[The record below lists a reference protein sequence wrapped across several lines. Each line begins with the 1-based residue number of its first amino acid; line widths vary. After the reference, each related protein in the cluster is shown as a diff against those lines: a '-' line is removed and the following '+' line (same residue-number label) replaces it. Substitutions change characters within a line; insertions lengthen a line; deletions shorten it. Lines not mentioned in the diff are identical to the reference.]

1 MFVLNEYFIK
11 IVGFRVLFVY
21 EVIGKLLKMLWRYE
35 EDFMLGSK
43 KRKVLWLSSC
53 ISMAL
58 LSANMVVYGADATV
72 YQTKITGVAA
82 SDVAYSN
89 AKILNGQGEYN
100 FNGTNVTI
108 PGVDVAAESEDTI
121 VISAEENLNSGSI
134 ANEAGKRVIINAK
147 NLNLVNKSDGGVE
160 GFKAKSDDEDKKSE
174 IEIHGNTYLYIK
186 KTGPAYGVL
195 SAGNSKITFRGD
207 FIANGK
213 NWNEEIGINGYGGIR
228 YLGTTGLYA
237 VGNSSIQKGG
247 QIEVKGSTDITSNG
261 NGIVASGS
269 GATVIIN
276 GGSIESNSN
285 EQFYS
290 LLAESGA
297 IFANMNE
304 DHTAAGNNTITIK
317 GNIGALNGAVNYD
330 NNLFKQSIVQLGL
343 SDAKSSFTG
352 VVDTN
357 FTEEQIKQDFKP
369 NVKLFI
375 NNGAT
380 WNHEQYGSLSDDY
393 PDSQS
398 EDYYSSRITTLVGG
412 DTKAVAGNIFQI
424 DDRKILVDSYK
435 GNMRVF
441 YAHDSETPTKIKGG
455 DFIVK
460 RAETGSFISMITDN
474 QGLNTSSN
482 KAADKNLVS
491 ETLNSLA
498 KKLEYR
504 GYIVGERNLTG
515 EVVIAEGLIS
525 SSASLKTGNIT
536 FEGVYG
542 RGSYEYEKAIDEP
555 EQPNNPVDPS
565 KPSEPKQPNKP
576 VEPSKPSQPEQPSKP
591 VQPSKPSSPSGN
603 VEYGKYETAIM
614 KNTSNAIASSAV
626 LWRTDI
632 NNLSKRL
639 GDLQAGTESGIW
651 ARIYGGEAEYNKNSL
666 SVTNKYKAVQ
676 VGADKKLD
684 NGWHVGGAVGYNRGD
699 GDYANGSSGE
709 SKLLTAA
716 AYATTVK
723 SDGQYFDVIAKV
735 GNLRNSFTA
744 YNAESGALRNSV
756 SGKYSTNVLGL
767 GVEYGKKI
775 QRGSA
780 IITPQVELTWAR
792 LGSDSFTAT
801 APTGESMQV
810 NQSAVTSLIGRLG
823 IAGEWR
829 QTKSSYYV
837 KGSLLHEFK
846 GDSTTHFQESGKEGK
861 STAFDFKDTWF
872 EVAVGGAYDFNP
884 SSSLYFDV
892 AKSFGGD
899 YELNWELNAGMR
911 FKF

>member
-1 MFVLNEYFIK
+1 
-11 IVGFRVLFVY
+11 
-21 EVIGKLLKMLWRYE
+21 
-35 EDFMLGSK
+35 MLGSK
-43 KRKVLWLSSC
+43 KKKKILWLSSC

-58 LSANMVVYGADATV
+58 LSANMVAYGADTTV
-72 YQTKITGVAA
+72 YQSKITGDVTLDAEY
-82 SDVAYSN
+82 SD
-89 AKILNGQGEYN
+89 AKVLEGIAEYRLD
-100 FNGTNVTI
+100 GTDITI
-108 PGVDVAAESEDTI
+108 PGVEVGAN
-121 VISAEENLNSGSI
+121 SAETVVIATTDANLNSGVIKNVS
-134 ANEAGKRVIINAK
+134 GKTVVINATT
-147 NLNLVNKSDGGVE
+147 LNLVNESNNSME
-160 GFKAKSDDEDKKSE
+160 GFKVASDDKDKKSE
-174 IEIHGNTYLYIK
+174 IEIHGNTNLYAK
-186 KTGPAYGVL
+186 SGGPVIGVF
-195 SAGNSKITFRGD
+195 SAGNSKITFDGD

-213 NWNEEIGINGYGGIR
+213 SRNDELGINGYGGVV
-228 YLGTTGLYA
+228 YHGATGLYA
-237 VGNSSIQKGG
+237 VGNSNIKRGG
-247 QIEVKGSTDITSNG
+247 QIEVKGITDITSSG
-261 NGIVASGS
+261 NGILASGN

-276 GGSIESNSN
+276 GGSIVSN
-285 EQFYS
+285 ESSQYYS
-290 LLAESGA
+290 LIAESA
-297 IFANMNE
+297 SIFANMNE
-304 DHTAAGNNTITIK
+304 DHTAAGNNTIVVK
-317 GNIGALNGAVNYD
+317 GNIGALNGAVTYGAEE
-330 NNLFKQSIVQLGL
+330 FKQSIVQLGL
-343 SDAKSSFTG
+343 SDAQSSFTG

-357 FTEEQIKQDFKP
+357 FTEEQIKQGFKP

-375 NNGAT
+375 NNDAT
-380 WNHEQYGSLSDDY
+380 WNHEAYGKT
-393 PDSQS
+393 S
-398 EDYYSSRITTLVGG
+398 EGFKGTQLEVLAGG
-412 DTKAVAGNIFQI
+412 NTKALAGNIFQKDWHDI
-424 DDRKILVDSYK
+424 TVESYK

-441 YAHDSETPTKIKGG
+441 YEHDSDNPTNIRGG
-455 DFIVK
+455 ALIVK
-460 RAETGSFISMITDN
+460 HAETGSVISMITDN

-498 KKLEYR
+498 KKLVYR
-504 GYIVGERNLTG
+504 GYIVSERNLTG
-515 EVVIAEGLIS
+515 EVIIAEGLTS
-525 SSASLKTGNIT
+525 SSASLKTGNIM
-536 FEGVYG
+536 FDSFNGQ
-542 RGSYEYEKAIDEP
+542 GSYEYEKAIDEP
-555 EQPNNPVDPS
+555 EQPNRPTEPANPS
-565 KPSEPKQPNKP
+565 KPTEPKQPNKP
-576 VEPSKPSQPEQPSKP
+576 LNPSQPAEPKQPNKPAVPSNPSQPEQPEKP
-591 VQPSKPSSPSGN
+591 VNPAQPSNPGGN
-603 VEYGKYETAIM
+603 VENGSYETAIM

-639 GDLQAGTESGIW
+639 GDLQTGTESGIW

-709 SKLLTAA
+709 SKLLTVA

-723 SDGQYFDVIAKV
+723 PDGQYFDVIAKV

-744 YNAESGALRNSV
+744 YNAESGALRNYV

-775 QRGSA
+775 QRGAA

-810 NQSAVTSLIGRLG
+810 NQSAVTSLIGRMG

-829 QTKSSYYV
+829 QAKSSYYV

-846 GDSTTHFQESGKEGK
+846 GDSTTHFQESGKDGK
-861 STAFDFKDTWF
+861 STDFDFKDTWF
-872 EVAVGGAYDFNP
+872 EVSVGGAYDFNS

-899 YELNWELNAGMR
+899 YELNWEINAGMR

>member
-1 MFVLNEYFIK
+1 
-11 IVGFRVLFVY
+11 
-21 EVIGKLLKMLWRYE
+21 MLE
-35 EDFMLGSK
+35 SK
-43 KRKVLWLSSC
+43 KKKILWLSSC

-58 LSANMVVYGADATV
+58 LSANMVAYGADTTV
-72 YQTKITGVAA
+72 YQSKITG
-82 SDVAYSN
+82 DVSLDAEYSG
-89 AKILNGQGEYN
+89 AKVLNGIAEYR
-100 FNGTNVTI
+100 FEGTDATI
-108 PGVDVAAESEDTI
+108 PGVEVGAN
-121 VISAEENLNSGSI
+121 SAETVVIAATDAILNTGAIKNASG
-134 ANEAGKRVIINAK
+134 KTVIIKAGT
-147 NLNLVNKSDGGVE
+147 LNLVNESNNSPA
-160 GFKAKSDDEDKKSE
+160 GFSVASTDKDKKSE
-174 IEIHGNTYLYIK
+174 IEIHGNTNLYVNNENTPI
-186 KTGPAYGVL
+186 GV
-195 SAGNSKITFRGD
+195 SSVGNSKIIFHENL
-207 FIANGK
+207 IANGK
-213 NWNEEIGINGYGGIR
+213 MRNEELGINGSGGIG
-228 YLGTTGLYA
+228 YYTATGLYA
-237 VGNSSIQKGG
+237 IGNSNIKMGG
-247 QIEVKGSTDITSNG
+247 QIEVKGITDITSNG
-261 NGIVASGS
+261 NGILASGN

-276 GGSIESNSN
+276 GGSIVSNGN
-285 EQFYS
+285 DQYYS

-304 DHTAAGNNTITIK
+304 DHTAAGNKTIVVK
-317 GNIGALNGAVNYD
+317 GNIGALNGAVSYEPEE
-330 NNLFKQSIVQLGL
+330 FKQSIVQLGL
-343 SDAKSSFTG
+343 SNAQSSFTG

-357 FTEEQIKQDFKP
+357 FDEKQIEQGFTP

-375 NNGAT
+375 NNDAT
-380 WNHEQYGSLSDDY
+380 WNHEAYGRT
-393 PDSQS
+393 S
-398 EDYYSSRITTLVGG
+398 EGFKGTQLEVLAGG
-412 DTKAVAGNIFQI
+412 NTKALAGNIFQKDWHDI
-424 DDRKILVDSYK
+424 TIESYK

-441 YAHDSETPTKIKGG
+441 YEHDSDNPTNIRGG
-455 DFIVK
+455 NLIVK
-460 RAETGSFISMITDN
+460 HAEAGSVISMITDN

-515 EVVIAEGLIS
+515 EVVIAEGLTS
-525 SSASLKTGNIT
+525 SSASLKTGNIK
-536 FEGVYG
+536 FDGFNG
-542 RGSYEYEKAIDEP
+542 LGSYEYDKAIDDSG
-555 EQPNNPVDPS
+555 QPSNPSQPT
-565 KPSEPKQPNKP
+565 EPKQPNKP
-576 VEPSKPSQPEQPSKP
+576 GVPSKPSQPAQPE
-591 VQPSKPSSPSGN
+591 KPSNPAQPGNPGGN
-603 VEYGKYETAIM
+603 VENGNYETAIM
-614 KNTSNAIASSAV
+614 KNTSNAIASTAV

-666 SVTNKYKAVQ
+666 SVTNKYKAIQ

-723 SDGQYFDVIAKV
+723 PDGQYFDVIAKV

-744 YNAESGALRNSV
+744 YNAESGALRNYV
-756 SGKYSTNVLGL
+756 SGKYNTNVLGL

-780 IITPQVELTWAR
+780 IITPQVEFTWAR
-792 LGSDSFTAT
+792 LGADDFTAT
-801 APTGESMQV
+801 ASSGESMQV
-810 NQSAVTSLIGRLG
+810 NQSSVTSLIGRLG

-829 QTKSSYYV
+829 QAKSSYYV

-846 GDSTTHFQESGKEGK
+846 GNSTTHFQESGKEGK
-861 STAFDFKDTWF
+861 STDFDFKDTWF
-872 EVAVGGAYDFNP
+872 EVSVGGSYDFNP

-899 YELNWELNAGMR
+899 YELNWEINAGMR